1 MARGLLLRTEGRKV
15 WLWDIETDA
24 IDSLEGHIGS
34 VNSVSFSPDG
44 KRLAFGTEGRKVWLW
59 NIETDA
65 IDSLEGHIGSVNSV
79 SFSPDGKRLAS
90 GSSDGTILFWDMSPY
105 ITSQPP
111 TPDFDGDGTIG
122 FGDFL
127 EFVALFGLN
136 QDDEGYEARFDLD
149 GDGMIGFSDF
159 LIFANAF
166 GKKPS

>member
-1 MARGLLLRTEGRKV
+1 MLSLFFLGYASSDWQLPNGAIARLGKGIFSYHDR
-15 WLWDIETDA
+15 A
-24 IDSLEGHIGS
+24 I
-34 VNSVSFSPDG
+34 VFSPDG
-44 KRLAFGTEGRKVWLW
+44 QSLAVASSIGVWLYDVTTSR
-59 NIETDA
+59 ELALLTGHTA
-65 IDSLEGHIGSVNSV
+65 SLNSV

-136 QDDEGYEARFDLD
+136 QDDEGYEAQFDLD